1 MPTFRNFRWFLP
13 PVLAGLLMLAAVM
26 STQASAAGSYGE
38 LLRFNGVGTGA
49 TKGHKFDL
57 EEEVHSFGVDPSD
70 DNSIFVGDEK
80 SEASEETF
88 RLQKYTSAG
97 AFQGEAVLKPGG
109 THLPTGVSYVEDL
122 DGVAVDPANEIVYL
136 LVTYA
141 RSNNDA
147 IDFSKEVAGAIYA
160 FSTKPNGS
168 HELVPAKDA
177 NQTTG
182 LLTSIEALKANS
194 ETQGQALLEPSG
206 ITVDP
211 KTHEAMVLGEVDKGS
226 SEGMHVALDRVSEAG
241 ALISTYVDPERFEGS
256 KEPDS
261 PVVSQNGTVF
271 FEDDDEVEQ
280 IPASFAAAPKAI
292 YHIEEPES
300 LVEGLFREELIEFGE
315 NAEESRFGG
324 GLAIISEGG
333 AGEGRLIADA
343 EVHEVSEAG
352 VFGLL
357 SYTAL
362 ALHYT
367 EEAGEKVKVA
377 EIGWTGGQ
385 PGEEGT
391 AGSCAIGF
399 RESYPQVAGAT
410 GNQTFV
416 LSPASGEVIEF
427 GPTGEHCA
435 TAKAAT
441 SGLEATIHGTKVTD
455 VNTTTPV
462 VMSAKIVGAN
472 VLSVEWEFES
482 GTKETT
488 STQSGSPLEVEQ
500 TQIAEVAHKFT
511 VAGKVT
517 VKAVIHTDD
526 LETPTIAVST
536 TLTVEP
542 PSGGPVVKTQ
552 PTNQVAVE
560 GESATYKAAASG
572 EPTPTVQW
580 EQSIDHGTTWTDV
593 GAGTSGGTTDT
604 LTVTSTTISES
615 ENEYR
620 ATFTNVVS
628 TAQTSVATLTVE
640 TKKAHE
646 EKVAAEKKKAEEEA
660 AAAAAKKKAEE
671 EATAAAAAKKKAEE
685 EATAAAA
692 AKKTAEEEAAAA
704 AAAKKKAEEE
714 AAQHQVL
721 PFKEGSPTATVAGT
735 SLTVSASGAVTVKV
749 SCAAGVKTCTGTV
762 TLRTLGA
769 VKASA
774 SSLAAQAKASVLT
787 LATGSFTVSGGQ
799 AKAITLH
806 LSAKARQLLAHS
818 HSLRSRAT
826 IVAHNTEGASQTTT
840 ATVTLRAAKKK

>member
-1 MPTFRNFRWFLP
+1 MPTFRNFRWILP
-13 PVLAGLLMLAAVM
+13 PVLAGLLLLAAAM
-26 STQASAAGSYGE
+26 STQAWAAGSYGE

-49 TKGHKFDL
+49 IKGHKFDL
-57 EEEVHSFGVDPSD
+57 EEEVHSFGVDPSEG
-70 DNSIFVGDEK
+70 NSIFVGDEK
-80 SEASEETF
+80 SEASEEEF

-97 AFQGEAVLKPGG
+97 AFQGEALLKPGG
-109 THLPTGVSYVEDL
+109 SKLPTGVSFVEDL
-122 DGVAVDPANEIVYL
+122 DGVAVDPTSEVVYL

-141 RSNNDA
+141 RSTSGPDP
-147 IDFSKEVAGAIYA
+147 SKEVAGAIYA

-182 LLTSIEALKANS
+182 LLASIETLKANS
-194 ETQGQALLEPSG
+194 EIQGQALLEPSG

-211 KTHEAMVLGEVDKGS
+211 KTHEVMVLGEVDKGT
-226 SEGMHVALDRVSEAG
+226 SEGIHVALDRVSEAG
-241 ALISTYVDPERFEGS
+241 ALISTYVDPERYEGI

-271 FEDDDEVEQ
+271 FEDDDEIEQ
-280 IPASFAAAPKAI
+280 IPAGFTSAPKAI
-292 YHIEEPES
+292 YHIEEPEGF
-300 LVEGLFREELIEFGE
+300 VEGLFKEELIEFGE
-315 NAEESRFGG
+315 NAEESHFGG

-333 AGEGRLIADA
+333 ADEGRLIADA
-343 EVHEVSEAG
+343 EVHEVSESG
-352 VFGLL
+352 VYGDL

-362 ALHYT
+362 ALHYL
-367 EEAGEKVKVA
+367 EEGEKVKVA

-410 GNQTFV
+410 GNQSFV

-427 GPTGEHCA
+427 GPLGEHCA

-441 SGLEATIHGTKVTD
+441 SGLEATIHGTKVVD

-472 VLSVEWEFES
+472 VLSVEWEFEG
-482 GTKETT
+482 GTKEATT
-488 STQSGSPLEVEQ
+488 TQSGSALEVEQ
-500 TQIAEVAHKFT
+500 TQIAEVTHKFT

-517 VKAVIHTDD
+517 VKATIHTDD
-526 LETPTIAVST
+526 LATPTISVAT
-536 TLTVEP
+536 TLTVSP
-542 PSGGPVVKTQ
+542 PTGGPVVKPQ
-552 PTNQVAVE
+552 PTSQTVVE
-560 GESATYKAAASG
+560 GESATFKAGATG

-580 EQSIDHGTTWTDV
+580 EQSANHGTTWTAV
-593 GAGTSGGTTDT
+593 GAGTTGGATNT
-604 LTVTSTTISES
+604 LTVTSTTIAEN

-620 ATFTNVVS
+620 ATYTNVVS
-628 TAQTSVATLTVE
+628 STTSEVATLTVE
-640 TKKAHE
+640 TVKAHE

-660 AAAAAKKKAEE
+660 AAAKKRTEE
-671 EATAAAAAKKKAEE
+671 AAAAAKKRSEEEAAANNRRAEE
-685 EATAAAA
+685 EAA
-692 AKKTAEEEAAAA
+692 AKKRAEEEAAAA
-704 AAAKKKAEEE
+704 AKRKAEEE
-714 AAQHQVL
+714 AAKGKVL
-721 PFKEGSPTATVAGT
+721 GFTEGSATATIAGT

-769 VKASA
+769 VSA
-774 SSLAAQAKASVLT
+774 RVAPGAAEAKASVLT
-787 LATGSFTVSGGQ
+787 LASGSFSLTGGQ

-806 LSAKARQLLAHS
+806 LSAKARKLLAHS
-818 HSLRSRAT
+818 HSLRARAT
-826 IVAHNTEGASQTTT
+826 IAAHNAEGASHTTL

>member
-1 MPTFRNFRWFLP
+1 MPTFRNFRWILP
-13 PVLAGLLMLAAVM
+13 PVLAGLLLLAAA
-26 STQASAAGSYGE
+26 STQAWAAGSYGE

-49 TKGHKFDL
+49 LKGHKFDL
-57 EEEVHSFGVDPSD
+57 EEEVHAFGVDPSEG
-70 DNSIFVGDEK
+70 NSIFVGDEK
-80 SEASEETF
+80 SEASEEEF

-97 AFQGEAVLKPGG
+97 AFQGEALLKPGG
-109 THLPTGVSYVEDL
+109 SKLPTGISYVEDL

-168 HELVPAKDA
+168 NALVPAKDA

-182 LLTSIEALKANS
+182 LLASIETLKANS

-211 KTHEAMVLGEVDKGS
+211 KTHEVMVLGEVDKGS

-241 ALISTYVDPERFEGS
+241 ALISTYVDPERYEGI

-271 FEDDDEVEQ
+271 FEDDDEIEQ
-280 IPASFAAAPKAI
+280 IPAGFTSAPKAI
-292 YHIEEPES
+292 YHIEEPEGF
-300 LVEGLFREELIEFGE
+300 VEGLFKEELIEFGE
-315 NAEESRFGG
+315 NAEESHFGG

-333 AGEGRLIADA
+333 ADEGRLIADA
-343 EVHEVSEAG
+343 EVHEVSESG
-352 VFGLL
+352 VYGDL

-362 ALHYT
+362 ALHYL
-367 EEAGEKVKVA
+367 EEGGEKVKVS

-410 GNQTFV
+410 GNQSFV

-427 GPTGEHCA
+427 GPSGEHCA

-441 SGLEATIHGTKVTD
+441 SGLEATIHGIKVVD

-472 VLSVEWEFES
+472 VLSVEWEFE
-482 GTKETT
+482 GGAKETT
-488 STQSGSPLEVEQ
+488 TTQSGSVLEVEQ

-517 VKAVIHTDD
+517 VKATIHTDD
-526 LETPTIAVST
+526 LATPTIPVST

-542 PSGGPVVKTQ
+542 PSGAPVVKPQ
-552 PTNQVAVE
+552 PVSQVVVE
-560 GESATYKAAASG
+560 GENATFKTGATG

-580 EQSIDHGTTWTDV
+580 EQSVDHGTTWADV
-593 GAGTSGGTTDT
+593 AAGTTGGTTDT
-604 LTVTSTTISES
+604 LTVTSTTISEN

-620 ATFTNVVS
+620 AAFTNVVG
-628 TAQTSVATLTVE
+628 TTTSAVATLTVE

-646 EKVAAEKKKAEEEA
+646 EKLAEEKRKEEEAAAKKRVEEEAAAAKKRAEEEA
-660 AAAAAKKKAEE
+660 AAAANKRAQEE
-671 EATAAAAAKKKAEE
+671 
-685 EATAAAA
+685 
-692 AKKTAEEEAAAA
+692 

-714 AAQHQVL
+714 AASHQVL
-721 PFKEGSPTATVAGT
+721 NFKEGSPTATVAGT
-735 SLTVSASGAVTVKV
+735 SLTVSAFGAVTVKV

-769 VKASA
+769 VSARVASG
-774 SSLAAQAKASVLT
+774 AAEAKASVLT
-787 LATGSFTVSGGQ
+787 LASGSFSLTGGQ

-806 LSAKARQLLAHS
+806 LSAKARRLLAHS
-818 HSLRSRAT
+818 HSLRAKAT
-826 IVAHNTEGASQTTT
+826 IVAHNAEGASHTTL

>member
-1 MPTFRNFRWFLP
+1 MPTFRNFRWILP
-13 PVLAGLLMLAAVM
+13 PVLAGLLLLAAA
-26 STQASAAGSYGE
+26 STQAWAAGSYGE

-49 TKGHKFDL
+49 LKGHKFDL
-57 EEEVHSFGVDPSD
+57 EEEVHAFGVDPSEG
-70 DNSIFVGDEK
+70 NSIFVGDEK
-80 SEASEETF
+80 SEASEEEF

-97 AFQGEAVLKPGG
+97 AFQGEALLKPGG
-109 THLPTGVSYVEDL
+109 SKLPTGISYVEDL

-168 HELVPAKDA
+168 NALVPAKDA

-182 LLTSIEALKANS
+182 LLASIETLKANS

-211 KTHEAMVLGEVDKGS
+211 KTHEVMVLGEVDKGS

-241 ALISTYVDPERFEGS
+241 ALISTYVDPERYEGI

-271 FEDDDEVEQ
+271 FEDDDEIEQ
-280 IPASFAAAPKAI
+280 IPAGFTSAPKAI
-292 YHIEEPES
+292 YHIEEPEGF
-300 LVEGLFREELIEFGE
+300 VEGLFKEELIEFGE
-315 NAEESRFGG
+315 NAEESHFGG

-333 AGEGRLIADA
+333 ADEGRLIADA
-343 EVHEVSEAG
+343 EVHEVSESGAYG
-352 VFGLL
+352 DL

-362 ALHYT
+362 ALHYL
-367 EEAGEKVKVA
+367 EEGEKVKVA

-410 GNQTFV
+410 GNQSFV

-427 GPTGEHCA
+427 GPSGEHCA

-441 SGLEATIHGTKVTD
+441 SGLEATIHGIKVVD

-472 VLSVEWEFES
+472 VLSVEWEFE
-482 GTKETT
+482 GGAKETT
-488 STQSGSPLEVEQ
+488 TTQSGSVLEVEQ
-500 TQIAEVAHKFT
+500 TQIAEVTHKFT

-517 VKAVIHTDD
+517 VKATIHTDD
-526 LETPTIAVST
+526 LATPTIPVST

-542 PSGGPVVKTQ
+542 PSGAPVVKPQ
-552 PTNQVAVE
+552 PASQVVVE
-560 GESATYKAAASG
+560 GENATFKTGATG

-580 EQSIDHGTTWTDV
+580 EQSVDHGTTWADV
-593 GAGTSGGTTDT
+593 AAGTTGGTTDT
-604 LTVTSTTISES
+604 LTVTSTTISEN

-620 ATFTNVVS
+620 ATFTNVVG
-628 TAQTSVATLTVE
+628 TTTSAVATLTVE

-646 EKVAAEKKKAEEEA
+646 EKLAEEKRKEEEAAAKKRVEEEAAAAKKRAEEEAAGSKKRAEEEA
-660 AAAAAKKKAEE
+660 AAAANKRAQEE
-671 EATAAAAAKKKAEE
+671 
-685 EATAAAA
+685 
-692 AKKTAEEEAAAA
+692 

-714 AAQHQVL
+714 AASHQVL
-721 PFKEGSPTATVAGT
+721 NFKEGSPTATVAGT

-769 VKASA
+769 VSARVASG
-774 SSLAAQAKASVLT
+774 AAEAKASVLT
-787 LATGSFTVSGGQ
+787 LASGSFSLTGGQ

-806 LSAKARQLLAHS
+806 LSAKARKLLAHS
-818 HSLRSRAT
+818 HSLRAKAT
-826 IVAHNTEGASQTTT
+826 IVAHNAEGASHTTL